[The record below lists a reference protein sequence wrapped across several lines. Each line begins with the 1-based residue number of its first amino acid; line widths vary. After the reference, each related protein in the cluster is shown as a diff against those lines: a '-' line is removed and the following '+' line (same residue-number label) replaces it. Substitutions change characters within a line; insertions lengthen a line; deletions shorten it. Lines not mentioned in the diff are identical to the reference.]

1 MKQVIIVRYGE
12 ISLKGFNRPFFRDTL
27 LRYLKNA
34 LRGCGNLNIYHRESR
49 FYIDV
54 GTAVPE
60 EVVQRVTKVFGVVSA
75 SPAWQFPAEFEQI
88 CEVALQTTKAR
99 MDSGETVSTFKVV
112 SNRVDKLFPYES
124 PVLSR
129 EAGAYI
135 LEHLP
140 SLRVDVHQPDLT
152 IYIEVRERAQAY
164 VYTEKIPG
172 YAGMPYGSNGKA
184 LLMLSGGIDSPVAG
198 WYMAKR
204 GVEIEAVHFHSFP
217 FTSERAKEKVIT
229 LAEILGRYHGGIRL
243 SIVNLAN
250 IQRAIKELCPEE
262 VFVIIS
268 RRFMMVI
275 AERIAIEN
283 GCGALITGES
293 LGQVASQT
301 IPSLHATNAA
311 VSIPV
316 FRPLI
321 GLDKSEIMNQA
332 TKIGTYETS
341 IQPYQ
346 DCCTIFLPRR
356 PATKPRLEKI
366 LKYEEALERES
377 LITDALTTLEV
388 INTEDLFSP

>member
-12 ISLKGFNRPFFRDTL
+12 ISLKGLNRPFFRDTL
-27 LRYLKNA
+27 LKFIKNA
-34 LRGCGNLNIYHRESR
+34 IRDLGNLNIYHRESR

-54 GTAVPE
+54 GAADPGE
-60 EVVQRVTKVFGVVSA
+60 IIHRVTRIFGVVSA
-75 SPAWQFPAEFEQI
+75 SPAWKFPAEFGQI
-88 CEVALQTTKAR
+88 REVALQAAAAR
-99 MDSGETVSTFKVV
+99 LKSGKPAAFKVA
-112 SNRVDKLFPYES
+112 SNRVDKRFPYES

-129 EAGAYI
+129 EVGAYI
-135 LEHLP
+135 LERLP
-140 SLRVDVHQPDLT
+140 GLRVDLRQPDFT
-152 IYIEVRERAQAY
+152 VYIEVREKAQAY

-217 FTSERAKEKVIT
+217 FTSERAKEKAIT

-243 SIVNLAN
+243 SIVNMAN

-268 RRFMMVI
+268 RRFMMAM
-275 AERIAIEN
+275 AERIAAQN
-283 GCGALITGES
+283 GCEALITGES

-321 GLDKSEIMNQA
+321 GLDKTEIMNQA
-332 TKIGTYETS
+332 VKIGTYETS
-341 IQPYQ
+341 IQPYP
-346 DCCTIFLPRR
+346 DCCAIFLPRR
-356 PATKPRLEKI
+356 PVTKPRLEKI
-366 LKYEEALERES
+366 LRHEEALDREA
-377 LITDALTTLEV
+377 LIAGAMATLEV
-388 INTEDLFSP
+388 INTGERQR

>member
-34 LRGCGNLNIYHRESR
+34 VHDLGHLNIYHRESR

-54 GTAVPE
+54 GAADPAE
-60 EVVQRVTKVFGVVSA
+60 IIQRVTQIFGVVSV
-75 SPAWQFPAEFEQI
+75 SLAWQFPAEFEQI
-88 CEVALQTTKAR
+88 CEVALRASEAQ
-99 MDSGETVSTFKVV
+99 SGGGKPVTFKVA
-112 SNRVDKLFPYES
+112 SNRVDKHFPYES

-129 EAGAYI
+129 EVGAYI

-140 SLRVDVHQPDLT
+140 ELRVDVHHPNFT
-152 IYIEVRERAQAY
+152 VYIEVREKAQAY

-172 YAGMPYGSNGKA
+172 YAGMPYGSNGRA

-217 FTSERAKEKVIT
+217 FTSERAKEKVIN
-229 LAEILGRYHGGIRL
+229 LAAILGRYHGGIRL
-243 SIVNLAN
+243 SIVNLVN
-250 IQRAIKELCPEE
+250 VQRAIKELCPEE

-268 RRFMMVI
+268 RRFMMAI
-275 AERIAIEN
+275 AERIAIQNSCE
-283 GCGALITGES
+283 ALITGES

-321 GLDKSEIMNQA
+321 GFDKTEIMNQA
-332 TKIGTYETS
+332 VKIGTYETS

-356 PATKPRLEKI
+356 PVTKPRLEKI
-366 LKYEEALERES
+366 LHYEAALDRET
-377 LITDALTTLEV
+377 LIADALATLEV
-388 INTEDLFSP
+388 INTEDKT